1 MARRRTRQEIE
12 RDIECIRK
20 LTKRYSGDILS
31 FKDLANKLAISEKQ
45 LEYTFKCMDREESDS
60 IKKKIRFLS
69 ETAKKLKNYTTL
81 QFSTSTMLG
90 INKKCTKGI
99 FVNPTSLNYVLEE
112 GLLNPRRDDILY
124 IVEHYGGKIFFK
136 KFLVLN
142 VKVSRRCLKV
152 STIILFKDR
161 FPEDK
166 GISEIFS
173 SNSMFD
179 GTDCYVMSRI

>member
-12 RDIECIRK
+12 QDIKCILK

-31 FKDLANKLAISEKQ
+31 LKDLANKLAISEKQ
-45 LEYTFKCMDREESDS
+45 LEYTFECMDREKSDS
-60 IKKKIRFLS
+60 IKKKMRFLT
-69 ETAKKLKNYTTL
+69 ETAKKFKNYKTL
-81 QFSTSTMLG
+81 LFSTSTMLG
-90 INKKCTKGI
+90 MNKKCTKGI
-99 FVNPTSLNYVLEE
+99 FINPTSINYVLEE
-112 GLLNPRRDDILY
+112 GSLNPRRDDVLY
-124 IVEHYGGKIFFK
+124 IVEHSDGKIFFK

-142 VKVSRRCLKV
+142 VEVSGRCLKV
-152 STIILFKDR
+152 KTMILFKEA

-179 GTDCYVMSRI
+179 GTDCYIMTRI